1 MIILVDIFVKTIKAK
16 SNVSFAIANI
26 RRKVKQHKQKQE
38 NTLNGV
44 QEKGGNNM
52 ENMTD
57 ENEYIEFTEITLLRM
72 LKKKFPSTSWRIY
85 SGMMRWSCKRSVC
98 VELRFQRRLT
108 DDELITLREV
118 LGLNSG
124 IFF

>member
-1 MIILVDIFVKTIKAK
+1 MIILVNIFVKTIKAK

-26 RRKVKQHKQKQE
+26 RRKVKQDKQKQE

>member
-1 MIILVDIFVKTIKAK
+1 MIILVNIFVKTIKAK

-26 RRKVKQHKQKQE
+26 RRKAKQHKQKQE

>member
-1 MIILVDIFVKTIKAK
+1 
-16 SNVSFAIANI
+16 
-26 RRKVKQHKQKQE
+26 
-38 NTLNGV
+38 
-44 QEKGGNNM
+44 M